1 MFPFRIGIVFLIS
14 LYVTTAGWN
23 LKMENFP
30 YILFKEEW
38 KAEDPVV
45 PPLRTQITDTTSTL
59 TNAQKSSLT
68 DTLIAFEK
76 RKGSQIAVRSLAPR
90 EAGPRGQSF

>member
-1 MFPFRIGIVFLIS
+1 MFVLMYGRNS
-14 LYVTTAGWN
+14 
-23 LKMENFP
+23 
-30 YILFKEEW
+30 FKTGNPHSIFIIEVW
-38 KAEDPVV
+38 KAEDPII

-76 RKGSQIAVRSLAPR
+76 RKGSQIAVLIRRFHGRLGHR
-90 EAGPRGQSF
+90 GIRGQSF